1 MLLKS
6 FLALSTLALPA
17 ANLEAQAPSADE
29 VVTRMIERD
38 RERQA
43 GMDGYTA
50 RRRYVLE
57 NEHYHKRAEMLVR
70 IKCQKDGSK
79 EFEVISSAGWSGARK
94 HVFPKLLSAEVDASH
109 ADSRE
114 RSRIVPENYSFQMAG
129 AETVNDRRAYVI
141 EVTPKTA
148 NKYLVRGRIWID
160 AEEYALLRIEGQ
172 PAKSPSF
179 WIKSVHFVHTYIKQG
194 SFWFPLSDDSVTDV
208 RIFGATE
215 LKIEYFGFLPNGSVA
230 TASDELAQRSRP

>member
-6 FLALSTLALPA
+6 FIVLSTFALAA
-17 ANLEAQAPSADE
+17 SNLEAQVPSADE
-29 VVTRMIERD
+29 VVSRMIERD

-43 GMDGYTA
+43 GIDGYTA

-70 IKCQKDGSK
+70 MKCQKDGGK
-79 EFEVISSAGWSGARK
+79 EFEVISSTGWSGARK
-94 HVFPKLLSAEVDASH
+94 HVFPRLLSAEVDASQ
-109 ADSRE
+109 AESRE
-114 RSRIVPENYSFQMAG
+114 RSRIVPGNYSFQMVG

-141 EVTPKTA
+141 EVTPRTA
-148 NKYLVRGRIWID
+148 NKYLVKGRIWVD

-179 WIKSVHFVHTYIKQG
+179 WIKSVHFVHTYTKQG
-194 SFWFPLSDDSVTDV
+194 PFWLPLSDDSVTDV
-208 RIFGATE
+208 RILGATE
-215 LKIEYFGFLPNGSVA
+215 LKIEYFGFLPNGAVA
-230 TASDELAQRSRP
+230 TTSNDLDQRNRP